1 MVLEFF
7 RSGNQT
13 GIEAVQASLVG
24 MLQDG
29 HAVFITATNALF
41 GGGKSKATKQQV
53 RSTDRE
59 INEAQ
64 REVRRQLMVHASVN
78 AADLPLVLQYASI
91 VKDAERIG
99 DYAKNIYDLVRYGAN
114 FDGAPDEDDLDAYR
128 ERVGQLILDAADVF
142 EAKDASTAQHLIG
155 KADGFLSD
163 YDARIKESYNSTG
176 SPSDAVAR
184 ALYFRFLKRLTA
196 HVMNVLTSLV
206 QPLDRLDYYDEAPED
221 RD

>member
-7 RSGNQT
+7 RNREPT
-13 GIEAVQASLVG
+13 GVDAVQASLVG
-24 MLQDG
+24 MLHDG

-41 GGGKSKATKQQV
+41 GGGKSKETKQEV
-53 RSTDRE
+53 RSTDKE

-64 REVRRQLMVHASVN
+64 RDIRRQLMVHMSIN
-78 AADLPLVLQYASI
+78 PADLPLVLQYASI

-99 DYAKNIYDLVRYGAN
+99 DYAKNIYDLVKYGAN
-114 FDGAPDEDDLDAYR
+114 FDGAPDEDELDSYR

-142 EAKDASTAQHLIG
+142 EAKDADAAQHLIG
-155 KADGFLSD
+155 KADGFLGE
-163 YDARIKESYNSTG
+163 YDDQVRASYNAEG
-176 SPSDAVAR
+176 PAPDAVAR

>member
-7 RSGNQT
+7 RTREPT
-13 GIEAVQASLVG
+13 GVDAVQASLVQ
-24 MLQDG
+24 MLLDG

-41 GGGKSKATKQQV
+41 GGGKSKETKKEV
-53 RSTDRE
+53 RSTDKE

-64 REVRRQLMVHASVN
+64 RDIRRQLMVHLSVHES
-78 AADLPLVLQYASI
+78 DLPLVLQYASI

-99 DYAKNIYDLVRYGAN
+99 DYAKNIYDLVKYGAN
-114 FDGAPDEDDLDAYR
+114 FDGEPDEDELDDYR
-128 ERVGQLILDAADVF
+128 GRVGQLILDAADVF
-142 EAKDASTAQHLIG
+142 EAKDADKAQALIN
-155 KADGFLSD
+155 KADGFLSQ
-163 YDARIKESYNSTG
+163 YDEQVRAAYNSAG
-176 SPSDAVAR
+176 APADAVAR

-221 RD
+221 R